1 MFCSEKVTE
10 KFTNL
15 YFPNNLLHFYTIGMH
30 KIYLGF
36 PIQIHDPKGSWCEAF
51 NQYVKDE
58 WKLNLL

>member
-36 PIQIHDPKGSWCEAF
+36 PIQIHDPKGGI
-51 NQYVKDE
+51 
-58 WKLNLL
+58 